1 MIIKAKFIYSIF
13 ITIVLFSIITT
24 GSADAHS
31 INVDVINQTI
41 EIEAYFGDG
50 KPVKNGEVTVYKSN
64 GEVYLTGQTDEDGK
78 FKFDITDIDTSKLII
93 EVEQTGH
100 KAEIEVNLGTSA
112 RSSDNEELPLY
123 QRTLAGLGY
132 LLGIGGIASLYLA
145 WRTKRS
151 IEQPQ
156 AINSSG
162 INNSKNSK
170 SRKSDKKR
178 K

>member
-1 MIIKAKFIYSIF
+1 MTIF
-13 ITIVLFSIITT
+13 LFNIITT
-24 GSADAHS
+24 GSAGAHS

-64 GEVYLTGQTDEDGK
+64 GEVYLTGLTDEDGI
-78 FKFDITDIDTSKLII
+78 FKFDVSDIDTNKLKI

-100 KAEIEVNLGTSA
+100 KAEIEVSLGGSIK
-112 RSSDNEELPLY
+112 SSVDDELPLY

-132 LLGIGGIASLYLA
+132 LLGIGGLASLYLA

-156 AINSSG
+156 SLNSSG
-162 INNSKNSK
+162 INNSENNK
-170 SRKSDKKR
+170 SRKNDNKTKNR
-178 K
+178 